1 MKCTICK
8 TGHTH
13 PGITTVTLQRDNT
26 VVVIRDVPAEICE
39 DCGEYYL
46 SDTIA
51 RRVYADA
58 DETAHRIRLVA
69 RRFLALEIES
79 WGYVLF
85 DPSVGRAVR
94 LQQPVVTAFP
104 RSPAAIAFRALAERL
119 WDPPDPESFRRP
131 LATQKLEA

>member
-13 PGITTVTLQRDNT
+13 AGTTTVTLQRDNT

-46 SDTIA
+46 SDAIA

-58 DETAHRIRLVA
+58 GEPA
-69 RRFLALEIES
+69 RRHVEVEIQR
-79 WGYVLF
+79 Y
-85 DPSVGRAVR
+85 
-94 LQQPVVTAFP
+94 
-104 RSPAAIAFRALAERL
+104 AA
-119 WDPPDPESFRRP
+119 
-131 LATQKLEA
+131 

>member
-46 SDTIA
+46 SAPIA

-58 DETAHRIRLVA
+58 EETAHRHVEVEIQ
-69 RRFLALEIES
+69 RF
-79 WGYVLF
+79 
-85 DPSVGRAVR
+85 
-94 LQQPVVTAFP
+94 
-104 RSPAAIAFRALAERL
+104 AA
-119 WDPPDPESFRRP
+119 
-131 LATQKLEA
+131 